1 MRTAT
6 TEIDLDLPFRFQVLG
21 VKHYFELLLFPPRL
35 NEQRITKIV
44 IVEMERRFVVP
55 ISVSLDDLPI
65 RNLGIFHQDISVRDP
80 TPIRSTDKPFDRES
94 MVRFM
99 CGPHPRRGRR
109 KQHSTGG

>member
-6 TEIDLDLPFRFQVLG
+6 AEIDLNLPFRFQVLG
-21 VKHYFELLLFPPRL
+21 VKHYFELLLFPLRL
-35 NEQRITKIV
+35 NKQRITEIV

-55 ISVSLDDLPI
+55 ISVSLDNLPV
-65 RNLGIFHQDISVRDP
+65 RNLGIFHQDISVSDP
-80 TPIRSTDKPFDRES
+80 IPIRSTDKPFDRES

-99 CGPHPRRGRR
+99 CGPYPRRGRR